1 MPYQGR
7 GGNIQKNA
15 PERPVVDTIPAQF
28 RFIFLNSTQR
38 RDGVKVW
45 LAGVLISVV
54 LVVLGSFALPRGI
67 AAARFLAGPRD
78 EAAVASY
85 HLSHKT
91 AADYAAAAEQALA
104 AKDEDLAASIAQLA
118 AERGIALPAPLAAR
132 ITAAQ
137 EEASARMGADAWN
150 GFLSG
155 DAPNEAALA
164 GAVAAD
170 LTGVG
175 DIRDLYTQAA
185 RYVTGEEI
193 DPLIIG
199 LATVGLGLTAATV
212 ATLGATGPEKAGV
225 STLKAVKRAG
235 RLSPLLARE
244 VGVVTANALDG
255 EALRLVGTSMARL
268 DLAGARAASGRVL
281 KTEAVTTLKGL
292 GTDVATIGG
301 NAGYRT
307 TVAALGTAKSTEEM
321 GVIARLSARF
331 GTATRAVMV
340 MGGTAL
346 TFASMATTAAM
357 WSLWLVLWIAG
368 VMFGAAKLGRRI
380 GRWIWPV
387 PQGRLR
393 VA

>member
-1 MPYQGR
+1 M
-7 GGNIQKNA
+7 KA
-15 PERPVVDTIPAQF
+15 WF
-28 RFIFLNSTQR
+28 
-38 RDGVKVW
+38 W
-45 LAGVLISVV
+45 SVV
-54 LVVLGSFALPRGI
+54 AVVVLAVLGTLALPRGF
-67 AAARFLAGPRD
+67 AAARLLAGPRD

-85 HLSHKT
+85 LLAHKT
-91 AADYAAAAEQALA
+91 PADYAAAAEQALA

-118 AERGIALPAPLAAR
+118 AERGVALPAPLAVR
-132 ITAAQ
+132 IKAAQ
-137 EEASARMGADAWN
+137 DEASARTGSDAWN
-150 GFLSG
+150 GFLTG

-175 DIRDLYTQAA
+175 DVRDLYTQAA
-185 RYVTGEEI
+185 RYVSGEEV
-193 DPLIIG
+193 DPLVIG

-244 VGVVTANALDG
+244 VGVVAANALDG

-268 DLAGARAASGRVL
+268 DLPAARAASGRVL
-281 KTEAVTTLKGL
+281 KAEAVTTLKGL
-292 GTDVATIGG
+292 GSDVATIGG

-307 TVAALGTAKSTEEM
+307 TVAALGTAKSAEEM
-321 GVIARLSARF
+321 GVIARLSTRF

-340 MGGTAL
+340 LGGTAL
-346 TFASMATTAAM
+346 AFASYAFTAAI
-357 WSLWLVLWIAG
+357 WSLWLLLWIAG

-380 GRWIWPV
+380 GRWIWPR
-387 PQGRLR
+387 PGPR
-393 VA
+393 VRMA

>member
-1 MPYQGR
+1 M
-7 GGNIQKNA
+7 
-15 PERPVVDTIPAQF
+15 
-28 RFIFLNSTQR
+28 
-38 RDGVKVW
+38 KVW
-45 LAGVLISVV
+45 LAGVVFAVV
-54 LVVLGSFALPRGI
+54 LVVLGALALPRGL

-78 EAAVASY
+78 EASVASY
-85 HLSHKT
+85 LLAHKT
-91 AADYAAAAEQALA
+91 ADDYTAAAERALA
-104 AKDEDLAASIAQLA
+104 DKDEDLAASITQLA
-118 AERGIALPAPLAAR
+118 AERGVTLPAALTARIAAAR
-132 ITAAQ
+132 DAA
-137 EEASARMGADAWN
+137 SSRIGADAWN

-185 RYVTGEEI
+185 RYVAGEDV

-244 VGVVTANALDG
+244 VGVVAANALDG
-255 EALRLVGTSMARL
+255 EALRLVGTSVARL
-268 DLAGARAASGRVL
+268 DLAAARAASGRVL
-281 KTEAVTTLKGL
+281 KAEAVTTLEGL
-292 GTDVATIGG
+292 GSDVATIGG

-307 TVAALGTAKSTEEM
+307 TVAALGTAASTQEM
-321 GVIARLSARF
+321 GVIARLSSRF

-340 MGGTAL
+340 LGGTAL
-346 TFASMATTAAM
+346 TFASYALTAAM

-368 VMFGAAKLGRRI
+368 VMFGAAKLGQRI
-380 GRWIWPV
+380 GRWMWPR
-387 PQGRLR
+387 PSPRIHLAR
-393 VA
+393 T

>member
-1 MPYQGR
+1 MRNG
-7 GGNIQKNA
+7 
-15 PERPVVDTIPAQF
+15 
-28 RFIFLNSTQR
+28 L
-38 RDGVKVW
+38 
-45 LAGVLISVV
+45 LGVLLV
-54 LVVLGSFALPRGI
+54 LVLVLLGTVALPRGL
-67 AAARFLAGPRD
+67 AAARYLAGPRD
-78 EAAVASY
+78 ATGAATY
-85 HLSHKT
+85 LLTRKT
-91 AADYAAAAEQALA
+91 PQDYSAAAEQALA
-104 AKDEDLAASIAQLA
+104 AKDDDLAASIARLA
-118 AERGIALPAPLAAR
+118 AERGVALPGDLSTR
-132 ITAAQ
+132 IKAAQ
-137 EEASARMGADAWN
+137 DAASARMGPDAWN
-150 GFLSG
+150 GFLTG

-175 DIRDLYTQAA
+175 DLRDLYTQAA
-185 RYVTGEEI
+185 RYVSGEEV

-212 ATLGATGPEKAGV
+212 ATLGAAGPEKAGV

-281 KTEAVTTLKGL
+281 KAEAMTTLKGL

-307 TVAALGTAKSTEEM
+307 TVAALGTAKSAEEM
-321 GVIARLSARF
+321 GVIARLSSRF

-346 TFASMATTAAM
+346 TFASMAGTAVF
-357 WSLWLVLWIAG
+357 WSLSLVLWVVG
-368 VMFGAAKLGRRI
+368 VMFAAAKLGHRI
-380 GRWIWPV
+380 GRWLWPR
-387 PQGRLR
+387 PAPR
-393 VA
+393 VRMA

>member
-1 MPYQGR
+1 MKFWLG
-7 GGNIQKNA
+7 
-15 PERPVVDTIPAQF
+15 VVF
-28 RFIFLNSTQR
+28 GL
-38 RDGVKVW
+38 
-45 LAGVLISVV
+45 V
-54 LVVLGSFALPRGI
+54 LVALGLLALPRGI
-67 AAARFLAGPRD
+67 AAAQFLAGPRD
-78 EAAVASY
+78 DAATADY
-85 HLSHKT
+85 LLTHKT
-91 AADYAAAAEQALA
+91 ADDYAAAAEKALA
-104 AKDEDLAASIAQLA
+104 AKDEDLAAAIAQLA
-118 AERGIALPAPLAAR
+118 TARGVALPADLTAR
-132 ITAAQ
+132 IKAA
-137 EEASARMGADAWN
+137 EDAAASRTGADAWN

-175 DIRDLYTQAA
+175 DVRDLYTQAT
-185 RYVTGEEI
+185 RYLSGEEI

-212 ATLGATGPEKAGV
+212 ATLGAMAPEKAGV

-244 VGVVTANALDG
+244 VGVAAANALDG
-255 EALRLVGTSMARL
+255 PALKLVGSSLARL
-268 DLAGARAASGRVL
+268 DLAAARAASGRVL
-281 KTEAVTTLKGL
+281 KAEAVTTLKGL

-307 TVAALGTAKSTEEM
+307 TVAALGSAKSAKEM

-340 MGGTAL
+340 LGGGAL
-346 TFASMATTAAM
+346 TFASMMTTAVV

-368 VMFGAAKLGRRI
+368 LAFGAAKLGRRM

-387 PQGRLR
+387 PKPSLHLR
-393 VA
+393 RT

>member
-1 MPYQGR
+1 MKFWIGGMAFALVLVAVGFMTLHR
-7 GGNIQKNA
+7 GLA
-15 PERPVVDTIPAQF
+15 AAQF
-28 RFIFLNSTQR
+28 LS
-38 RDGVKVW
+38 
-45 LAGVLISVV
+45 
-54 LVVLGSFALPRGI
+54 
-67 AAARFLAGPRD
+67 GPRD
-78 EAAVASY
+78 EAATAAY
-85 HLSHKT
+85 LLTRKT
-91 AADYAAAAEQALA
+91 ADDYTAAAERALA
-104 AKDEDLAASIAQLA
+104 DHDEDLAASLAQLA
-118 AERGIALPAPLAAR
+118 AERGVSLPAGLTAR

-137 EEASARMGADAWN
+137 DAAAARTGSDAWN
-150 GFLSG
+150 GFISG

-175 DIRDLYTQAA
+175 DVRDLYTQAS
-185 RYVTGEEI
+185 RYLSGQDI

-244 VGVVTANALDG
+244 VGVVAANALDG
-255 EALRLVGTSMARL
+255 EALRLVGTSVARL
-268 DLAGARAASGRVL
+268 DLVAARAASGRVL
-281 KTEAVTTLKGL
+281 KAEVVTTLKGL

-340 MGGTAL
+340 LGGGAL
-346 TFASMATTAAM
+346 TFASYALTAAA

-368 VMFGAAKLGRRI
+368 FAFGAAELGRRI
-380 GRWIWPV
+380 GRWIWPE
-387 PQGRLR
+387 PLPRMRLAR
-393 VA
+393 A